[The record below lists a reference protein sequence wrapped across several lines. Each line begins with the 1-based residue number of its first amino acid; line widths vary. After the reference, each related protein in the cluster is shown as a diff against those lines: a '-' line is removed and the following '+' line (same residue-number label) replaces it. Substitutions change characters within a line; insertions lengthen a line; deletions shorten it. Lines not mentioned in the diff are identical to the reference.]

1 MATTFSS
8 SQATAQLSQRKPQG
22 HLSVTFGSVIAY
34 PVVRWTREPR
44 PVHGIDRDSR
54 EHQSTQ
60 IGDICVYVCRCVL
73 IRLDLVF
80 QMGPTA

>member
-1 MATTFSS
+1 MATTSSS

-22 HLSVTFGSVIAY
+22 HLSVTFGSVIAH
-34 PVVRWTREPR
+34 PVVRWTRESR
-44 PVHGIDRDSR
+44 PFHVIDRDSR
-54 EHQSTQ
+54 EHESTR
-60 IGDICVYVCRCVL
+60 IGDICVYVCRCVF